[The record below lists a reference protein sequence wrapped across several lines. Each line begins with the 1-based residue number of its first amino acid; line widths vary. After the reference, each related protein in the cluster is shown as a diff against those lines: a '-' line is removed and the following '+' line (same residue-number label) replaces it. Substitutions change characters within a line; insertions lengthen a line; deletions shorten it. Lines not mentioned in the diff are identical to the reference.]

1 MLLVMARNW
10 WVLIVR
16 GLIAIALGIVTF
28 VWPGITLG
36 ALVLLFGAYAFIDGA
51 MSITGA
57 VRATLAHERW
67 ASLLLEGVAGIA
79 GGAVAFLWPGITI
92 VALVF
97 VIAAWAIVTGAFE
110 IAAAWRLRR
119 HVAGEW
125 LLALSGVASVVFGVL
140 VTLAPIT
147 GALVL
152 ALWFGAYVFVSGLLL
167 IGLGFRLRG
176 RTARSSFASAVQQP
190 SH

>member
-1 MLLVMARNW
+1 V
-10 WVLIVR
+10 
-16 GLIAIALGIVTF
+16 
-28 VWPGITLG
+28 
-36 ALVLLFGAYAFIDGA
+36 
-51 MSITGA
+51 A
-57 VRATLAHERW
+57 V
-67 ASLLLEGVAGIA
+67 
-79 GGAVAFLWPGITI
+79 LWPGITI

-97 VIAAWAIVTGAFE
+97 VIAAWAIVTGVFE

-152 ALWFGAYVFVSGLLL
+152 ALWFGAYIFVFGLLL